1 MSRIMHARYR
11 FIADVYAE
19 VTERNRSG
27 QYVREWTEKVGE
39 IKGSARGILG
49 GGIRVVGSTETWG
62 EDYEDVEWVKMRV
75 GTLTLGDGLTIRQV
89 HVIPG
94 EMDGGEPGTFSQVYL
109 DSSLVDEYAGS
120 GHLNRSYRVG
130 NIRRQ
135 FPRRGETSEALWQ
148 DEHGQPQMFSI
159 IGIQPV
165 FEAFDRMTEW
175 DLLLKGVTGD

>member
-11 FIADVYAE
+11 FLADVLKE
-19 VTERNRSG
+19 TTERNRSG
-27 QYVREWTEKVGE
+27 QYVRSWTEKVGE

-75 GTLTLGDGLTIRQV
+75 GSLTIGDALTIQQV

-94 EMDGGEPGTFSQVYL
+94 EMDGGGPGAFSQVYL
-109 DSSLVDEYAGS
+109 DNGLVDEYTGT
-120 GHLNRSYRVG
+120 GQVNRSYRVS

-135 FPRRGETSEALWQ
+135 YPRRGETSEALWT
-148 DEHGQPQMFSI
+148 DEHGQPQLFSI
-159 IGIQPV
+159 VGIQPV
-165 FEAFDRMTEW
+165 FEPFDRMTEW